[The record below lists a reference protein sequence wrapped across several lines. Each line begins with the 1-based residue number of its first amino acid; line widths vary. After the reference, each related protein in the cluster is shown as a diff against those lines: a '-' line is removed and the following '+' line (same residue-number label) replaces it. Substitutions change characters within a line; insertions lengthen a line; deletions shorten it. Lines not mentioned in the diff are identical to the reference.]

1 MKKILISSVVA
12 ITLVVTTGC
21 APRGYA
27 QSNVNQSMIVEPGV
41 ITSIKQVEI
50 NNDGVGNAL
59 GSVIGAAAG
68 GAAAHHSI
76 GGGTGKAI
84 ATAVGAVAGG
94 VIGGL
99 AGNVMDSRYGV
110 EVIVRLD
117 NGKTVAT
124 VLPANGAL
132 SALGNGQAVNVLY
145 SGGRIANVSP
155 R

>member
-1 MKKILISSVVA
+1 MKKILINSVV
-12 ITLVVTTGC
+12 TLTIIMGTGC

-27 QSNVNQSMIVEPGV
+27 QSNVNQAMIVEPGV

-50 NNDGVGNAL
+50 NNDGVGNGVGVVL
-59 GSVIGAAAG
+59 GSVAG
-68 GAAAHHSI
+68 GVLGNKV

-94 VIGGL
+94 TLGGM
-99 AGNVMDSRYGV
+99 AGNQIDARYGV
-110 EVIVRLD
+110 EVVVKLN
-117 NGKTVAT
+117 NGQTVAT

-132 SALGNGQAVNVLY
+132 SALGRGQAVNVLY
-145 SGGRIANVSP
+145 SNGNIANISP

>member
-1 MKKILISSVVA
+1 MQKILISSA
-12 ITLVVTTGC
+12 LILTLMTTTGC

-27 QSNVNQSMIVEPGV
+27 HSNLNQAMTVEPGV

-50 NNDGVGNAL
+50 NNDGVGNGLGVVL
-59 GSVIGAAAG
+59 GSVAG
-68 GAAAHHSI
+68 GVVGNKV

-84 ATAVGAVAGG
+84 ATAVGTVAGG
-94 VIGGL
+94 VFGGM
-99 AGNVMDSRYGV
+99 AGNQMDARYGV
-110 EVIVRLD
+110 EVVVKLD

-132 SALGNGQAVNVLY
+132 STLGKGQPVNVIY
-145 SGGRIANVSP
+145 SSTGEISNVSP